1 MSLVGNLEDLSLGDI
16 LQIISLSQKFGVLAL
31 ESDRGSGRIVFSAG
45 LVRGA
50 CLRDVD
56 GHFSDLRAL
65 VVGKGILDQAGFDA
79 CEARASDL
87 GLSVDEM
94 LRSEASLDL
103 GRFDSLIKETV
114 ESAVL
119 EMFTWPS
126 GDFSFDVRR
135 DPEHGDPQLI
145 LRTGINAQY
154 LAMEGMRVRD
164 EVGRAEA
171 TGSAATEKDPL
182 PCIDELSAEE
192 MFGVAVDESS
202 NESSV
207 QAVDRIAGG
216 SRVESAAIES
226 LPQAKTAPFH
236 ARPLILIDPDVA
248 VLEWVKQTLQ
258 SEFQHVHVFQQAE
271 QGLMRIRQYLI
282 RAELPVVLISPEAE
296 VDPLSGIRGLG
307 DFVRRLKA
315 QAEKLPIFGLIEG
328 ERQPEA
334 GPQGNLD
341 GVLARPNRKR
351 LRESSSDSD
360 DSPQKSLSAALAG
373 YLRN

>member
-31 ESDRGSGRIVFSAG
+31 ESERGSGRIVFSAG

-50 CLRDVD
+50 CLKGVD

-65 VVGKGILDQAGFDA
+65 VVGKGILDPAGFDA

-87 GLSVDEM
+87 GLSIDEM

-103 GRFDSLIKETV
+103 GSFDSLIQETV

-119 EMFTWPS
+119 EMFTWPN
-126 GDFSFDVRR
+126 GDFSFDVRNE
-135 DPEHGDPQLI
+135 PEYDDPQLI
-145 LRTGINAQY
+145 LHTGINAQY

-164 EVGRAEA
+164 EAERAEA
-171 TGSAATEKDPL
+171 SGPEDPDKDPV
-182 PCIDELSAEE
+182 PCIDELSVEE
-192 MFGVAVDESS
+192 MFGVAIDESS
-202 NESSV
+202 NDPSI
-207 QAVDRIAGG
+207 QAAHPVASDTRA
-216 SRVESAAIES
+216 ESAAIES
-226 LPQAKTAPFH
+226 APEAQTAPVH

-248 VLEWVKQTLQ
+248 VLEWVKQALQ
-258 SEFQHVHVFQQAE
+258 GEFQHVHVFQQAE
-271 QGLMRIRQYLI
+271 QGLKRIRQYLI
-282 RAELPVVLISPEAE
+282 RAELPVILISPEAE
-296 VDPLSGIRGLG
+296 VDPLSGIHGLG
-307 DFVRRLKA
+307 DFVKRLKA

-328 ERQPEA
+328 DRQPEA

-341 GVLARPNRKR
+341 GVLARPDRKR

-360 DSPQKSLSAALAG
+360 DSPERSLSTALAG
-373 YLRN
+373 YLRD